1 MEEEEWRLLF
11 EGGKVKEK
19 MQSWECSNIDNAFQ
33 HSFANSIPMQW
44 SVIPKKVCTGV
55 KAAAEE
61 RWRRI
66 MEERRRRAT
75 EYSITVDKERGQVA
89 QSMPHRGLCGI
100 VRLRQL

>member
-1 MEEEEWRLLF
+1 M
-11 EGGKVKEK
+11 KEK
-19 MQSWECSNIDNAFQ
+19 RQSWECSN
-33 HSFANSIPMQW
+33 SEFAKLCWKALSIPMQW

-61 RWRRI
+61 RWRWI
-66 MEERRRRAT
+66 IEERRRRAT